1 MLNSA
6 PTNIYLSNNTIDE
19 NSANDTPIATL
30 SSADNNT
37 NNTHTYTLINDAGG
51 RFKLNGNQLVV
62 ANTSLLDYEAATQ
75 HTIRLKTTD
84 STGLTYERDLV
95 IYLGNV
101 NDSFAGTLSFTSP
114 IFSVNENGN
123 AIAAVIIERTGG
135 SEGAVSANIALSN
148 GTATYPN
155 DYSSTSVNV
164 LFANG
169 ETSKTVSIPIFDDNL
184 FEGDETL
191 NLTLVNPT
199 GGANLGTQTTAVL
212 TIVDNELPS
221 ISVALTPT
229 SVAEDG
235 LTNLVYTFTRTG
247 NLANALTFNF
257 NVSGSATFNTDYSQT
272 GATSFNG
279 TSGTLTFVAGSNT
292 ATLTI
297 DPTADTVF
305 EPDETVALTL
315 VSSAN
320 YSIATTGAISGTITN
335 DDVVAG
341 VLSFSASQF

>member
-1 MLNSA
+1 MTAKDQSDATVTDNFILNVLNSA

-30 SSADNNT
+30 SSEDYNT

-84 STGLTYERDLV
+84 STGLTYERDHV

-199 GGANLGTQTTAVL
+199 GGSILGLRQ
-212 TIVDNELPS
+212 
-221 ISVALTPT
+221 
-229 SVAEDG
+229 
-235 LTNLVYTFTRTG
+235 
-247 NLANALTFNF
+247 
-257 NVSGSATFNTDYSQT
+257 Q
-272 GATSFNG
+272 
-279 TSGTLTFVAGSNT
+279 
-292 ATLTI
+292 
-297 DPTADTVF
+297 
-305 EPDETVALTL
+305 
-315 VSSAN
+315 
-320 YSIATTGAISGTITN
+320 
-335 DDVVAG
+335 
-341 VLSFSASQF
+341 QF